1 MRPIKKEKDH
11 VKKKKKKKKEREKYK
26 CGVMEEIQISWYFL
40 LKKNF

>member
-26 CGVMEEIQISWYFL
+26 CGVMEEIQIS
-40 LKKNF
+40 